1 MNYLIITFPNHE
13 VYTYLKLIVDNFSM
27 LHGTWTS
34 TSLARE
40 NARRARCVRS
50 RIRDPCRKVRY
61 SGEFG
66 SLKHLK
72 TGSRPSEAWCEMHK
86 KLRFSGEFGSL
97 NLTGGSAARRAPA
110 SSRTVALGP
119 RRFNYREFGSLRSLT
134 KSRSAMLPSYN
145 PGTENTLFAPRSL
158 VLQP

>member
-66 SLKHLK
+66 SL
-72 TGSRPSEAWCEMHK
+72 S
-86 KLRFSGEFGSL
+86 SL
-97 NLTGGSAARRAPA
+97 PWAPA
-110 SSRTVALGP
+110 GP
-119 RRFNYREFGSLRSLT
+119 GTYPQDIHRIFIIREFGSLKPLDTNLGPRAFLHT
-134 KSRSAMLPSYN
+134 TQALGTRYFRRGPWFYSRE
-145 PGTENTLFAPRSL
+145 TI
-158 VLQP
+158 

>member
-66 SLKHLK
+66 SL
-72 TGSRPSEAWCEMHK
+72 S
-86 KLRFSGEFGSL
+86 SL
-97 NLTGGSAARRAPA
+97 PWAPA
-110 SSRTVALGP
+110 GP
-119 RRFNYREFGSLRSLT
+119 GTYPQDIHRIFIIREFGSLKVLDTDR
-134 KSRSAMLPSYN
+134 
-145 PGTENTLFAPRSL
+145 GPRA
-158 VLQP
+158 VLRITRVQYPRCFGLGPWFCSHETI